1 MKEIPFVKMHGLGN
15 DFVII
20 DNRVFNYQFD
30 KLQITKISDR
40 KLGIGCDQFILIHG
54 PDSGDA
60 RMQIFNKDGSEAE
73 ACGNGARCVAW
84 LLMEEAGTKNI
95 FIQTVSG
102 ILEAKLHDHMEVS
115 VNMGKPKTDW
125 HEIPMIIAMDTN
137 KLDIVIDD
145 LANPSAVNVGNPHVV
160 FFVDNLAEVEIE
172 EVGRSIE
179 NHYYFPKKT
188 NVNFAQVLDRNTI
201 KLRTFERGV
210 GLTLACGTGACASAQ
225 AAFNRNLIDRKVKV
239 EQDGGDLQITIHSNR
254 NIEMRGKIEKS
265 FVGVIE
271 I

>member
-1 MKEIPFVKMHGLGN
+1 MHGLGN

-20 DNRVFNYQFD
+20 DNRAFNYQFD

-40 KLGIGCDQFILIHG
+40 KIGVGCDQFILINKS
-54 PDSGDA
+54 DSCDA
-60 RMQIFNKDGSEAE
+60 MMRIFNKDGSEAE
-73 ACGNGARCVAW
+73 ACGNGTRCVAW
-84 LLMEEAGTKNI
+84 LIMEEAGTKTSQ
-95 FIQTVSG
+95 IQTISG
-102 ILEAKLHDHMEVS
+102 ILEAKLHDNEEVS
-115 VNMGKPKTDW
+115 VNMGKPKSDW
-125 HEIPMIIAMDTN
+125 RDIPMIIAMDTN
-137 KLDIVIDD
+137 NLDLVIDD
-145 LANPSAVNVGNPHVV
+145 LANPSAINVGNPHVV

-172 EVGRSIE
+172 EIGRSIE

-188 NVNFAQVLDRNTI
+188 NVNFAQVLDRSTI

-225 AAFNRNLIDRKVKV
+225 TAYNRNLIDKDVKV
-239 EQDGGDLQITIHSNR
+239 LQDGGDLHVTIHSNG
-254 NIEMRGKIEKS
+254 NIEMRGRIEKS